1 MIALAPAPAPV
12 PIATVEACGASTV
25 TLLDQILGLSR
36 AALAAVE
43 ADEVDALLEALEA
56 RQQAL
61 EVADP
66 CLRALLDDARPEA
79 AQHRPDGVLARIRQ
93 LAVEVGEADGQ
104 LQRAAAA
111 ARERMAREIEELDA
125 AAAVVLAYHRAPT
138 RAATLDRSG

>member
-61 EVADP
+61 EAADP